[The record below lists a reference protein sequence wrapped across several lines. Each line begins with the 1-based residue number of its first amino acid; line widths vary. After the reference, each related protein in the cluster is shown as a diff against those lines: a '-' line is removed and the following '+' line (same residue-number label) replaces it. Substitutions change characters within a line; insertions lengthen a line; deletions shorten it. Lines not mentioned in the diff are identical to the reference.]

1 MRLRAEICIITH
13 DMGNETIGSI
23 VKSKGHG
30 IYCVAPTAT
39 VFDAI
44 SMMARQGLAAV
55 LVMRNGALL
64 GIVSVKDYAREL
76 ILKGRSSQDV
86 LVEEIMT
93 TPVITTVPDQTVG
106 NGLAVMTRESIRHLP
121 VLLDGDVVGV
131 VSMADLARSLVA
143 EQAFTIDQLQRYVG
157 HK

>member
-1 MRLRAEICIITH
+1 
-13 DMGNETIGSI
+13 MGNETIGSI
-23 VKSKGHG
+23 LKTKGHS
-30 IYCVAPTAT
+30 IYWVAPTAT

-44 SMMARQGLAAV
+44 SVMAEKSVAAI
-55 LVMRNGALL
+55 LVMKDSALL

-76 ILKGRSSQDV
+76 VLKERNSKDV

-93 TPVITTVPDQTVG
+93 TPVITISPDRTVRS
-106 NGLAVMTRESIRHLP
+106 GLAIMTDESIRHLP
-121 VLLDGDVVGV
+121 VLVDGKVVGV
-131 VSMADLARSLVA
+131 VSMADLARSLVS